1 MNLNMSSFISDERA
15 FLEPNND
22 IIATAMVVIG
32 FVVFAAILS
41 KTFIAFDDNS
51 QALENYEHAAMIA
64 QDIASYPPLQG
75 SRPELIS
82 AESLDR
88 ITAPSSN
95 EERYMFFQRFSPNLN
110 FYVEV
115 VTDDGNYQWTIT
127 DGAVSRNGRDVI
139 ASSLPIVIELGSS
152 ARCVP
157 GTITVKIMQ
166 NKWE

>member
-1 MNLNMSSFISDERA
+1 MNLNMSSFISDDSA

-41 KTFIAFDDNS
+41 KTFIAFNDNS
-51 QALENYEHAAMIA
+51 QALESYEQAAMMA
-64 QDIASYPPLQG
+64 KDIASSPSFQG

-82 AESLDR
+82 AEELDR
-88 ITAPSSN
+88 IVDPSADK
-95 EERYMFFQRFSPNLN
+95 ERYMFFQRFSPNLD
-110 FYVEV
+110 FYVEA
-115 VTDDGNYQWTIT
+115 VTDDGNYQWTIAEGT
-127 DGAVSRNGRDVI
+127 VSRDGRDVI
-139 ASSLPIVIELGSS
+139 ASSIPVVIELGSS

-166 NKWE
+166 NRWE